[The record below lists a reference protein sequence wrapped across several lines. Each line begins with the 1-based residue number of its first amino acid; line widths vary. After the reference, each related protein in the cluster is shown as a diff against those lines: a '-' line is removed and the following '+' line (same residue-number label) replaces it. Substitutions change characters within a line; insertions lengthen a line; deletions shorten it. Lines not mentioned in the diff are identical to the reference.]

1 VCVCVCVCVCVV
13 VVVVRG
19 DAEVTIYDVEFVAS
33 FWKVF
38 TCMETGLRIKF
49 CPCPLSLLTNAAFK
63 CSLLYCRYQTQLN
76 LLTGSAGQSRRQSVL
91 LGKN

>member
-1 VCVCVCVCVCVV
+1 VCVCVCVCVWWWWWW
-13 VVVVRG
+13 

>member
-1 VCVCVCVCVCVV
+1 MCVCVCVCVCVV